1 VNDRNFVF
9 YFSLSFFSSALSE
22 TFKPSF
28 MQIIRFNEYGAWKG
42 GGRLKKRGPKA
53 NRRCQSHESQVYLPS
68 FFCPQQLARSSHARF
83 LFHFLYYESAAS
95 GQNLVKS
102 VTGFHVCHCSAV
114 ARVTVSVA
122 ASRQTDRGGL

>member
-9 YFSLSFFSSALSE
+9 LFFPLFFFTLRWVKRLSQVSCKLFGSTNMEL
-22 TFKPSF
+22 
-28 MQIIRFNEYGAWKG
+28 
-42 GGRLKKRGPKA
+42 GRGEGLKKRGPKA

-83 LFHFLYYESAAS
+83 FVHFLYYESAAS

-122 ASRQTDRGGL
+122 ASRQTYQGGL